1 MPRIRIDIYSD
12 TGCPWCYI
20 GNKYLD
26 LAIEQFSSRN
36 PDAVFELAWHP
47 FFLFPNDKVSG
58 GLPFFVLEVLL
69 FPFCSPPCNVTTR
82 PFIRDLSARSGLR
95 VGGGPGIV
103 QKNLKIHLSPSS
115 A

>member
-47 FFLFPNDKVSG
+47 FFLFPNAKVSAPG
-58 GLPFFVLEVLL
+58 QGSPVDGRPRSAEIKLSLVVFSLGLAHPALKRTILKRH
-69 FPFCSPPCNVTTR
+69 SSWPP
-82 PFIRDLSARSGLR
+82 
-95 VGGGPGIV
+95 GP
-103 QKNLKIHLSPSS
+103 
-115 A
+115 